1 MLETSE
7 VYRIPMR
14 SPMQARMSL
23 LPNLLQS
30 IFLAALFGFL
40 LPVLG
45 LGGLW
50 GVLMLLDWS
59 GWAIGHQ
66 IGVEPIMQFLGVFG
80 SGHAVRGLI
89 IIGLACS
96 AVGVLLDS
104 YTLYRQSL
112 RDS

>member
-1 MLETSE
+1 
-7 VYRIPMR
+7 
-14 SPMQARMSL
+14 MQARMSL

-50 GVLMLLDWS
+50 GILTLADWGL
-59 GWAIGHQ
+59 GWAIVHQ
-66 IGVEPIMQFLGVFG
+66 VGVEPIVQFLSVFG
-80 SGHAVRGLI
+80 SGHPLRGLI
-89 IIGLACS
+89 VIGLACS

-112 RDS
+112 RG

>member
-1 MLETSE
+1 MKFITS
-7 VYRIPMR
+7 VR

-30 IFLAALFGFL
+30 MFLAALFGFL
-40 LPVLG
+40 FPVLV

-50 GVLMLLDWS
+50 GALVVLGWLS
-59 GWAIGHQ
+59 GWAIVHQ
-66 IGVEPIMQFLGVFG
+66 VGVEPMVQFLSVFG

-89 IIGLACS
+89 VIGLACS

>member
-1 MLETSE
+1 
-7 VYRIPMR
+7 
-14 SPMQARMSL
+14 MSL

-40 LPVLG
+40 LPVLV

-50 GVLMLLDWS
+50 GALELVDWLS
-59 GWAIGHQ
+59 DWAIVHQ
-66 IGVEPIMQFLGVFG
+66 IGGEMAQFLSVFG

-89 IIGLACS
+89 VIGLACS

-112 RDS
+112 RG